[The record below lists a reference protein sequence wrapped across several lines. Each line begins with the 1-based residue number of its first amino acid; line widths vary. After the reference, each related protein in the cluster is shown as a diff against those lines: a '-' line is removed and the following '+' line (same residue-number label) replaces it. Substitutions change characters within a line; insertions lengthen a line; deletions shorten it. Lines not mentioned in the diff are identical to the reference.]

1 MGGQW
6 YITPFYWS
14 ASRFFVLFVSRKEHF
29 SICRLYG
36 ARSGRTDAVVA
47 RSGGAAAAPPGCYL
61 TAMVSIST
69 SAPMGSAATSKA
81 TRAGGFS
88 V

>member
-1 MGGQW
+1 MEIVWFRGGRLW
-6 YITPFYWS
+6 SDHSLVLRAFVARPFE
-14 ASRFFVLFVSRKEHF
+14 AGGVRR
-29 SICRLYG
+29 G

-47 RSGGAAAAPPGCYL
+47 RSGGAAAAPRGCYL